1 MEHNNTG
8 TQGGDITSTC
18 ATIIIINR
26 PINNSG
32 LHTATEPSTYREKK
46 LLLKHTTMKPDGL
59 IRSLTR
65 LQSIIQNMQR
75 NLRVAADVLPM
86 SPYNSTVWTFGLF
99 PSFMSVVT
107 PLWPG
112 CAGLP
117 VEKKP
122 RVLPYKEMH
131 GAACRNITFLVGTF
145 APSRIGHLSTKF
157 SSKVWLHLLLP
168 HLLYLSQGC
177 SCRP

>member
-1 MEHNNTG
+1 
-8 TQGGDITSTC
+8 
-18 ATIIIINR
+18 
-26 PINNSG
+26 
-32 LHTATEPSTYREKK
+32 
-46 LLLKHTTMKPDGL
+46 
-59 IRSLTR
+59 
-65 LQSIIQNMQR
+65 
-75 NLRVAADVLPM
+75 
-86 SPYNSTVWTFGLF
+86 TFGLF

-168 HLLYLSQGC
+168 HLLYLSQGVFMQAISLREHPHLNHQYVLFSISFC
-177 SCRP
+177 ITTSIALL